1 MTGIV
6 IMLGGITVL
15 VGIVT
20 MLDWIGRRQL
30 RKKSGD
36 HAAPHA

>member
-1 MTGIV
+1 MTWV
-6 IMLGGITVL
+6 VVMFGGITVL

-20 MLDWIGRRQL
+20 LLDWIGRRQL